1 MLDPRTGRYDLIHY
15 STLPWIKFTSI
26 SHARKI
32 SRMDSIPQMVFG
44 KYFKD
49 GATSKM
55 PFSIEVH
62 HALIDGY
69 HVAKYHE
76 KFQDYLQYPDS
87 ILA

>member
-1 MLDPRTGRYDLIHY
+1 
-15 STLPWIKFTSI
+15 
-26 SHARKI
+26 
-32 SRMDSIPQMVFG
+32 MDSIPQMVFG